1 MKNLALDGAS
11 QALFFDIDGTLL
23 DIAARPDDVSVP
35 APLKTGL
42 QQLTR
47 KFGGALAL
55 VSGRSVRDIDR
66 LFGDL
71 KPRASGCHGG
81 ELRLLPGGEVFM
93 AASGRLPAA
102 IMENLKRVAASHRGL
117 LLEDKGVCVAVHY
130 RAAPTL
136 GAALRYELEAI
147 IARSGETGLT
157 VLPGRL
163 VYEIKRSHV
172 DKGTAVEAFM
182 RLPAFAGRQPVFI
195 GDDITDIA
203 AFSAVKNVKGGMAWS
218 VGRELAPATRIFDD
232 ASDVRA
238 WIAAEARAELQRS
251 PAIAPRLET
260 GARNARLA

>member
-1 MKNLALDGAS
+1 MKNLALDSAS
-11 QALFFDIDGTLL
+11 HALFFDIDGTLL

-35 APLKTGL
+35 ASLKTGL

-55 VSGRSVRDIDR
+55 VSGRSIRDIDR

-81 ELRLLPGGEVFM
+81 ELRLLPGGDVFM
-93 AASGRLPAA
+93 AASGRLPPG
-102 IMENLKRVAASHRGL
+102 IMDNLKRLAAAHRGL

-136 GAALRYELEAI
+136 GAALRYELEGI
-147 IARSGETGLT
+147 IARSGEVGLT

-163 VYEIKRSHV
+163 VYEIKRNHV
-172 DKGTAVEAFM
+172 DKGTAVAAFM
-182 RLPAFAGRQPVFI
+182 RLPAFAGRRPVFI

-203 AFSAVKNVKGGMAWS
+203 AFTVVKREGGAAWS

-238 WIAAEARAELQRS
+238 WIAAEARAHLQGDARTGR
-251 PAIAPRLET
+251 PAAT
-260 GARNARLA
+260 TTAAGYGT